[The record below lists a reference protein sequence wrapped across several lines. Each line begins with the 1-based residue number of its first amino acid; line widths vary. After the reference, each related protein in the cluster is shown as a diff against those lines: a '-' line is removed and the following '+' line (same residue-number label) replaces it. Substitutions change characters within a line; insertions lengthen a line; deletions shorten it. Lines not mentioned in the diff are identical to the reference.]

1 MKRSNTR
8 SILIL
13 LACLTGV
20 QAQETRSLNS
30 LPSLR
35 VHGQSTVSVH
45 PDQAEIDIGVTT
57 QGTTAKAASDQNA
70 VRTNA
75 VDHSLREL
83 LPTAT
88 METVNFSVNP
98 NYRYPKDGGTPEVL
112 GYSADN
118 TVRVVLDDIAMLRQ
132 VIEVA
137 TKSGASNINR
147 LDFTLRDEKPVRARA
162 LADAA
167 RQAQA
172 GADALAA
179 SLKLKL
185 GRLLLVEEGQ
195 PVIVSPARQVDLEK
209 IRATNLTPISPGNI
223 EVHADVD
230 LTYEITEQSR

>member
-1 MKRSNTR
+1 MRSL
-8 SILIL
+8 LIL
-13 LACLTGV
+13 LAFLAVV
-20 QAQETRSLNS
+20 QAQDIRSFS
-30 LPSLR
+30 GQPSLR
-35 VHGQSTVSVH
+35 VHGQATVSVH
-45 PDQAEIDIGVTT
+45 PDQAELDIGVTT
-57 QGTTAKAASDQNA
+57 QGTTAKAASDRNA
-70 VRTNA
+70 IQTNE
-75 VDHSLREL
+75 VDHSLREI

-88 METVNFSVNP
+88 IETVNFSVNP
-98 NYRYPKDGGTPEVL
+98 NYRYPKDGGTPEIL

-118 TVRVVLDDIAMLRQ
+118 TVRVVLEDISMVRR

-137 TKSGASNINR
+137 TKSGATNINR

-167 RQAQA
+167 SQAQA

-195 PVIVSPARQVDLEK
+195 PVIVSPARQVDLQK

-230 LTYEITEQSR
+230 LTYEITGQGR